1 LKSYSVLVLFFFLFL
16 IFSSGF
22 STPDGWI
29 YAASIKYHT
38 EFYHP
43 HHLLYNAFG
52 YVFCYLP
59 AKAGADILAC
69 LKVMNSLFAVL
80 ALRAIQLIMIR
91 LLKSESIAILISCLS
106 GISFSFIRYATE
118 NETYIIPLTL
128 GLFALYWYFRFMDS
142 QKTVYII
149 FSAFL
154 ASLSVLFHLSYILW
168 LVSLFAILLKMKRWK
183 PVITWFTV
191 SLIIPFLYAVVIFS
205 QYGNLET
212 DSIYNYLFGTF
223 ESVHFRINSTG
234 LLFSAVNLV
243 RSFIQVHGYMYNMI
257 NQNLLLVIPAFIS
270 LIFFILSI
278 RFLPSGFKR
287 LPKESHVIILII
299 LLMGLLAILADGN
312 AEFMVMIPVLSFILL
327 PLLFHVSEKFLVR
340 ILAGMIMW
348 NIAYGIIPL
357 HINSH
362 LPEDYLC
369 EKSGEYNAMIIAS
382 DELLLKSM
390 IYYKTGVT
398 AENIFKSPALFR
410 DNKDELRQLEMS
422 IDSALG
428 NRVNIYTDCIA
439 KRSVSRASIL
449 EGDRNEFFFKGYN
462 TRQVMKW
469 ETILGIKT
477 VDQITGKTWGKL
489 STPT

>member
-1 LKSYSVLVLFFFLFL
+1 MKSYSFLVLFFFLFL
-16 IFSSGF
+16 IFPSGF
-22 STPDGWI
+22 STPDGLI

-38 EFYHP
+38 ELFHP
-43 HHLLYNAFG
+43 HHLIYNAFG
-52 YVFCYLP
+52 YIFCYFP
-59 AKAGADILAC
+59 VRAGADTLAC

-91 LLKSESIAILISCLS
+91 FLKSESIAILISCLS

-118 NETYIIPLTL
+118 NETYIIPLFL

-142 QKTVYII
+142 QKTGYII

-168 LVSLFAILLKMKRWK
+168 WLALFAVILKMKKWQNA
-183 PVITWFTV
+183 IAWLTV
-191 SLIIPFLYAVVIFS
+191 SLVVPLLYAAVIFS
-205 QYGNLET
+205 QYGNIET
-212 DSIYNYLFGTF
+212 DSIYSFLFGTF
-223 ESVHFRINSTG
+223 KSVHFRINSTG

-257 NQNLLLVIPAFIS
+257 NQNLLFVIPGFIS
-270 LIFFILSI
+270 LIFFIVSV

-287 LPKESHVIILII
+287 LPKESYVIIMII
-299 LLMGLLAILADGN
+299 LLMGLLSILSDGN

-327 PLLFHVSEKFLVR
+327 PLLFQVSEKFLVR
-340 ILAGMIMW
+340 IMAGMIIW

-369 EKSGEYNAMIIAS
+369 EKSGEYNSMVIAS

-390 IYYKTGVT
+390 IYYKTG
-398 AENIFKSPALFR
+398 EIPGNIFKSPAIIR
-410 DNKDELRQLEMS
+410 DHKDELKQLEGS

-428 NRVNIYTDCIA
+428 NGVNIYTDCIA

-449 EGDRNEFFFKGYN
+449 EGGRNENFFKGYS
-462 TRQVMKW
+462 TRQIMKW

-477 VDQITGKTWGKL
+477 VDQITGK
-489 STPT
+489 SQE

>member
-1 LKSYSVLVLFFFLFL
+1 MKSYSVLVLFFLLFL
-16 IFSSGF
+16 IFPSGF

-29 YAASIKYHT
+29 YAASIKYQT

-52 YVFCYLP
+52 YIFCYFP
-59 AKAGADILAC
+59 VRAGADTLAC

-80 ALRAIQLIMIR
+80 ALRATQLIMLR
-91 LLKSESIAILISCLS
+91 FLKSESIAIIISSLS

-118 NETYIIPLTL
+118 NETYIIPLSL

-142 QKTVYII
+142 QKTGYII

-154 ASLSVLFHLSYILW
+154 ATLSVLFHLTYILW
-168 LVSLFAILLKMKRWK
+168 WLSLFAVILKMKK
-183 PVITWFTV
+183 GQTVIVWLTV
-191 SLIIPFLYAVVIFS
+191 SLVVPFLYAVVIFS
-205 QYGNLET
+205 QFGNLET
-212 DSIYNYLFGTF
+212 DSIYNFLFGTF

-234 LLFSAVNLV
+234 LLFSAANLV

-257 NQNLLLVIPAFIS
+257 NQNLLFVIPAFIS

-278 RFLPSGFKR
+278 RFLPSGFNR

-327 PLLFHVSEKFLVR
+327 PMLFHVSEKFLVR
-340 ILAGMIMW
+340 ILAGMIIW

-369 EKSGEYNAMIIAS
+369 EKSGEYNSMIIAS
-382 DELLLKSM
+382 DDLLLKSM
-390 IYYKTGVT
+390 IYYRTEKIAG
-398 AENIFKSPALFR
+398 NIFKSPALMR
-410 DNKDELRQLEMS
+410 DNKDELRHLEMS

-428 NRVNIYTDCIA
+428 NRANIYTDCIA

-449 EGDRNEFFFKGYN
+449 EGDRNEIFFKGYN
-462 TRQVMKW
+462 TLQIMKW
-469 ETILGIKT
+469 KTIQGMKT
-477 VDQITGKTWGKL
+477 VDQITAKSLKQIR
-489 STPT
+489 